1 MAKLRVYEL
10 ARELNLEN
18 KALLEKMETMGIEV
32 KSHMSSLDE
41 SVVATVKQELFGT
54 KPPEEIVEDKRIKP
68 DVIRRRRKRVAPVPE
83 PEAEAEAETKAEEET
98 TAEATPPDKT
108 AAKKTAAETPV
119 AAEPAEPEKAT
130 EPAPAEKTEEPEAE
144 APPEKPAA
152 DETQKAA
159 ELLKPSEAAAPP
171 EPSEKAEKTPTPPE
185 TTPEIPP
192 ETTPETQT
200 EAGEPPA
207 AKTAADTET
216 KTPIEADQSEIPEKT
231 EAAAESGKKAEKPS
245 AAKPAARRKVK
256 KSTPAKIISMPE
268 KPVVPERKT
277 EKKDSPAETDTKE
290 KKKFP
295 KGARKKPAQPE
306 QMAPKIPDTAVEPV
320 DKSVGK
326 KKGRKKDRA
335 EEDFEELK
343 RAKKLKAPAKR
354 KEVVEGAALYDKSFG
369 RSRKGRKKF
378 KAAQTAAG
386 QKTQI
391 TTPKAI
397 KRRIK
402 IDDTIVLSDL
412 AKRMGIKANELI
424 AKLMGMG
431 MMVTVN
437 QTIDYDTA
445 VLVATEFG
453 FELEKATFEEDSVII
468 TAEDSPEQLSQRPPV
483 VTIMGHV
490 DHGKTSLLDVIRRS
504 KITDQEA
511 GGITQHIGAYHVK
524 HETGDLVFLDTPGHE
539 AFTAMRSRGA
549 HVTDIVVLVVAA
561 DDGVMPQ
568 TIEAIDHA
576 KAAGV
581 PIIVAVNKIDKPDAE
596 PDRIKRE
603 LAEKNLVPEDWGGD
617 TIFVNV
623 SAKQEIGID
632 DLLEMILLQSEVLEL
647 KANPNKL
654 AAGHIIE
661 SRLDTGRGA
670 VATVLVKE
678 GTLHVGD
685 PVVCGMYYGK
695 IRIMYDDMGIQIKE
709 AGPSI
714 PVEIVGL
721 SGVPDAGNELNVLA
735 AEKDAKQVS
744 EHRMQKQ
751 RAKELARTSRMS
763 LDKLYEKLMEGEVK
777 DLNLIIKADVQGSI
791 EALKD
796 SLTKLSIDEVK
807 ISVIHSAVGPIRESD
822 ISLAAVSN
830 AIILGFN
837 VRPTAK
843 VAGIAEEENVDI
855 RYYDIIYNAIKD
867 IKDAMVG
874 MMDAKFEEKVLG
886 AAEVRETF
894 HVPSIGTIA
903 GSYVT
908 SGKIQRG
915 AQVRVIRDGIVT
927 YDGKIATLRRFKDD
941 VKEVGVNYE
950 CGIHI
955 EKFNDIKVGDV
966 LECYYLE
973 EVQPV
978 MPV

>member
-18 KALLEKMETMGIEV
+18 KALLEKMEKMGIEV

-41 SVVATVKQELFGT
+41 AAIKQIKQELFG
-54 KPPEEIVEDKRIKP
+54 KKAPDEIVEDKRIKP
-68 DVIRRRRKRVAPVPE
+68 DVIRRRRKRVEPPVEPETAETPEISAQEEGEEITAPAPEEEKAGKKAAEVLEEKPEPAVPEAEEAPAAEKAGETQPEEIIVKAPPVEETVAPEAEPE
-83 PEAEAEAETKAEEET
+83 PETET
-98 TAEATPPDKT
+98 
-108 AAKKTAAETPV
+108 KTAAE
-119 AAEPAEPEKAT
+119 EM
-130 EPAPAEKTEEPEAE
+130 PEAE
-144 APPEKPAA
+144 KPVVSDETPAPEEQKAEEKPAPKSVA
-152 DETQKAA
+152 KRKA
-159 ELLKPSEAAAPP
+159 
-171 EPSEKAEKTPTPPE
+171 
-185 TTPEIPP
+185 
-192 ETTPETQT
+192 
-200 EAGEPPA
+200 
-207 AKTAADTET
+207 
-216 KTPIEADQSEIPEKT
+216 
-231 EAAAESGKKAEKPS
+231 KKG
-245 AAKPAARRKVK
+245 
-256 KSTPAKIISMPE
+256 TPAKIISMPTE
-268 KPVVPERKT
+268 PVVPEKT
-277 EKKDSPAETDTKE
+277 EAPAKAAEPANKKFVKSAKKRPAPAPAEPVVPGKL
-290 KKKFP
+290 
-295 KGARKKPAQPE
+295 PE
-306 QMAPKIPDTAVEPV
+306 TA
-320 DKSVGK
+320 GK
-326 KKGRKKDRA
+326 KKGRKKERP
-335 EEDFEELK
+335 EDEFDDLK
-343 RAKKLKAPAKR
+343 KVKKTKAAPKR

-369 RSRKGRKKF
+369 RSRKGRKKY
-378 KAAQTAAG
+378 KSAPAAGG

-402 IDDTIVLSDL
+402 IDDTIVLADL
-412 AKRMGIKANELI
+412 GKRMGIKANELI
-424 AKLMGMG
+424 SKLMGMG

-445 VLVATEFG
+445 CLVATEFG
-453 FELEKATFEEDSVII
+453 FELEKATFEEDTII
-468 TAEDSPEQLSQRPPV
+468 KTEADSPDQLLQRPPV

-504 KITDQEA
+504 KITELEA

-524 HETGDLVFLDTPGHE
+524 HETGDIVFLDTPGHE

-576 KAAGV
+576 RAANV
-581 PIIVAVNKIDKPDAE
+581 PIIVAVNKIDKPEAE
-596 PDRIKRE
+596 PERIKRE
-603 LAEKNLVPEDWGGD
+603 LAEKGLAPEDWGGD

-623 SAKQEIGID
+623 SAKQQIGID
-632 DLLEMILLQSEVLEL
+632 DLLEMILLQTEVLEL
-647 KANPNKL
+647 KANPNKP
-654 AAGHIIE
+654 AHGHIIE

-670 VATVLVKE
+670 VATVLIKE

-685 PVVCGMYYGK
+685 AVVCGMYYGK
-695 IRIMYDDMGIQIKE
+695 IRIMYDDLGVQIKE

-735 AEKDAKQVS
+735 DEKDAKQVS

-843 VAGIAEEENVDI
+843 VALIAEEENVDI

-874 MMDAKFEEKVLG
+874 MMDAKFEEKVMG
-886 AAEVRETF
+886 EAEVRETF
-894 HVPSIGTIA
+894 HVPSIGMIA
-903 GSYVT
+903 GCYVT

-915 AQVRVIRDGIVT
+915 SMVRLIRDGIVT
-927 YDGKIATLRRFKDD
+927 YNGKIATLRRFKDD
-941 VKEVGVNYE
+941 VKEVTQNYE

-955 EKFNDIKVGDV
+955 DKYNDIKVGDII
-966 LECYYLE
+966 ECYHLE
-973 EVQPV
+973 EVKPT
-978 MPV
+978 MPL

>member
-18 KALLEKMETMGIEV
+18 KALLEKMEEMGIEV
-32 KSHMSSLDE
+32 KSHMSSLE
-41 SVVATVKQELFGT
+41 ETAIKQIKQSLFGT
-54 KPPEEIVEDKRIKP
+54 KAPKETVVDKRIKP
-68 DVIRRRRKRVAPVPE
+68 NVIRRRRKVVQPPVEPETVEPEIAETPEVSAKEEIKESAPSEEKTEAKAVEIPEVHPEETAEPALPEAEETEKTDDTVPAAPTASE
-83 PEAEAEAETKAEEET
+83 PSEQDVPAEKLAKEAVSEETTEVEAEAEVKTE
-98 TAEATPPDKT
+98 AEA
-108 AAKKTAAETPV
+108 ESV
-119 AAEPAEPEKAT
+119 SEPEK
-130 EPAPAEKTEEPEAE
+130 E
-144 APPEKPAA
+144 
-152 DETQKAA
+152 
-159 ELLKPSEAAAPP
+159 KPSEEEKPDA
-171 EPSEKAEKTPTPPE
+171 EKAKEKLTPAP
-185 TTPEIPP
+185 
-192 ETTPETQT
+192 
-200 EAGEPPA
+200 
-207 AKTAADTET
+207 K
-216 KTPIEADQSEIPEKT
+216 
-231 EAAAESGKKAEKPS
+231 
-245 AAKPAARRKVK
+245 RKVK
-256 KSTPAKIISMPE
+256 KGTPAKIISMPTTPVE
-268 KPVVPERKT
+268 PTRTEAAKPDSADQKTNKKFVKGKRKKSTVVQPDKEQIPVPEIIT
-277 EKKDSPAETDTKE
+277 
-290 KKKFP
+290 
-295 KGARKKPAQPE
+295 
-306 QMAPKIPDTAVEPV
+306 EPV
-320 DKSVGK
+320 AK
-326 KKGRKKDRA
+326 KKGWKKRTD
-335 EEDFEELK
+335 DDDGVDLK
-343 RAKKLKAPAKR
+343 KAKKIKGAPKR
-354 KEVVEGAALYDKSFG
+354 KEVVEGSALYDKSFG

-378 KAAQTAAG
+378 KSAPAGGG

-397 KRRIK
+397 KRRFK
-402 IDDTIVLSDL
+402 VDDTIVLSEL
-412 AKRMGIKANELI
+412 GKRMGIKANELI

-445 VLVATEFG
+445 CLVATEFG
-453 FELEKATFEEDSVII
+453 FELEKATFEEETVIK
-468 TAEDSPEQLSQRPPV
+468 TEVDAPDQLLHRPPV

-504 KITDQEA
+504 KITDFEA

-524 HETGDLVFLDTPGHE
+524 HENGDIVFLDTPGHE
-539 AFTAMRSRGA
+539 AFTAMRARGA
-549 HVTDIVVLVVAA
+549 KVTDIVVLVVAA

-568 TIEAIDHA
+568 TVEAIDHA

-596 PDRIKRE
+596 PERIKRE
-603 LAEKNLVPEDWGGD
+603 LAEKGLAAEDWGGE

-632 DLLEMILLQSEVLEL
+632 ELLEMIILQSEVLEL

-654 AAGHIIE
+654 AAGHIVE

-670 VATVLVKE
+670 IATVLVSE
-678 GTLHVGD
+678 GTLRVGD

-721 SGVPDAGNELNVLA
+721 SGVPMAGDELNVMA

-744 EHRMQKQ
+744 EHRLQKQ

-763 LDKLYEKLMEGEVK
+763 LEKLYEKLMEGEVK

-796 SLTKLSIDEVK
+796 SLIKLSFDEVK
-807 ISVIHSAVGPIRESD
+807 IGVIHSAVGPIRESD

-843 VAGIAEEENVDI
+843 VALLAEEENVDI
-855 RYYDIIYNAIKD
+855 RYYDIIYNAIKE

-874 MMDAKFEEKVLG
+874 LMDAKFEEKVLG
-886 AAEVRETF
+886 EAEVRETF

-908 SGKIQRG
+908 SGKMRRG
-915 AQVRVIRDGIVT
+915 AQVRLIRDGIVT
-927 YDGKIATLRRFKDD
+927 YDGKVATLRRFKDD
-941 VKEVGVNYE
+941 VKEVSQNYE
-950 CGIHI
+950 CGILI
-955 EKFNDIKVGDV
+955 ENYNDIKVGDL

-973 EVQPV
+973 EVKPT

>member
-18 KALLEKMETMGIEV
+18 KALLEKMEAIGIEV
-32 KSHMSSLDE
+32 KSHMSSLE
-41 SVVATVKQELFGT
+41 EAAIKKIKQALLGKKAPKEA
-54 KPPEEIVEDKRIKP
+54 VEDKRIKP
-68 DVIRRRRKRVAPVPE
+68 NVIRRRRKPVEPPVEPEVAETPEVSAKEKTKESPPPEETTEEKAVETPEETLEETAEPVLPEAEEPVEADDTVPADAPSEPSEQDVPAEKLAEEAVTEETTEVE
-83 PEAEAEAETKAEEET
+83 PEAEVKTEAEVESVSELEKEKSSEEEKPEAEKAEEKLTPT
-98 TAEATPPDKT
+98 TAPKRKT
-108 AAKKTAAETPV
+108 KK
-119 AAEPAEPEKAT
+119 
-130 EPAPAEKTEEPEAE
+130 
-144 APPEKPAA
+144 
-152 DETQKAA
+152 
-159 ELLKPSEAAAPP
+159 
-171 EPSEKAEKTPTPPE
+171 
-185 TTPEIPP
+185 
-192 ETTPETQT
+192 
-200 EAGEPPA
+200 G
-207 AKTAADTET
+207 
-216 KTPIEADQSEIPEKT
+216 
-231 EAAAESGKKAEKPS
+231 
-245 AAKPAARRKVK
+245 
-256 KSTPAKIISMPE
+256 TPAKIISMPT
-268 KPVVPERKT
+268 KPVEPTKPKAPKPETPAQKT
-277 EKKDSPAETDTKE
+277 N
-290 KKKFP
+290 KKFV
-295 KGARKKPAQPE
+295 KGIRKKPVDVQQDKTQIPIP
-306 QMAPKIPDTAVEPV
+306 PKTTEPGVKKKNWKKKTDVVVEPV
-320 DKSVGK
+320 DLK
-326 KKGRKKDRA
+326 KTKKTKGASR
-335 EEDFEELK
+335 
-343 RAKKLKAPAKR
+343 R
-354 KEVVEGAALYDKSFG
+354 KEVVEGSALYDKSFG

-378 KAAQTAAG
+378 KSTPAGGG

-397 KRRIK
+397 KRRFK
-402 IDDTIVLSDL
+402 VDDTIVLAEL
-412 AKRMGIKANELI
+412 GKRMGIKANELI

-445 VLVATEFG
+445 CLVATEFG
-453 FELEKATFEEDSVII
+453 FELEKATFEEETVIK
-468 TAEDSPEQLSQRPPV
+468 TAVDAPDQLLHRPPV

-504 KITDQEA
+504 KITDFEA

-524 HETGDLVFLDTPGHE
+524 HENGDIVFLDTPGHE
-539 AFTAMRSRGA
+539 AFTAMRARGA
-549 HVTDIVVLVVAA
+549 KVTDIVVLVVAA

-568 TIEAIDHA
+568 TVEAIDHA
-576 KAAGV
+576 RAAGV
-581 PIIVAVNKIDKPDAE
+581 PIIVAINKIDKPGAE
-596 PDRIKRE
+596 PERIKRE
-603 LAEKNLVPEDWGGD
+603 LAEKGLAAEDWGGE

-623 SAKQEIGID
+623 SAKEQIGID
-632 DLLEMILLQSEVLEL
+632 ELLEMIILQSEILEL

-654 AAGHIIE
+654 ATGHIVE
-661 SRLDTGRGA
+661 SRLDIGRGA
-670 VATVLVKE
+670 IATVLVSE

-721 SGVPDAGNELNVLA
+721 SGVPMAGDELTVMA

-744 EHRMQKQ
+744 GHRLQKQ

-763 LDKLYEKLMEGEVK
+763 LEKLYEKLMEGEVK

-796 SLTKLSIDEVK
+796 SLIKLSFDEVK
-807 ISVIHSAVGPIRESD
+807 IGVIHSAVGPIRESD

-843 VAGIAEEENVDI
+843 VALIAEEENVDI
-855 RYYDIIYNAIKD
+855 RYYDIIYNAIKE

-874 MMDAKFEEKVLG
+874 LMDAKFEEKVLG
-886 AAEVRETF
+886 EAEVRETF

-908 SGKIQRG
+908 SGKMKRG
-915 AQVRVIRDGIVT
+915 AQVRLIRDGIVT
-927 YDGKIATLRRFKDD
+927 YDGKVATLRRFKDD
-941 VKEVGVNYE
+941 VKEVIQNYE
-950 CGIHI
+950 CGILI
-955 EKFNDIKVGDV
+955 ENYNDIKVGDI

-973 EVQPV
+973 EVKPTIPV
-978 MPV
+978 

>member
-18 KALLEKMETMGIEV
+18 KALLEKMEAIGIEV
-32 KSHMSSLDE
+32 KSHMSSLE
-41 SVVATVKQELFGT
+41 EAAIKQIKQALLGT
-54 KPPEEIVEDKRIKP
+54 KAPKEAVEDKRIKP
-68 DVIRRRRKRVAPVPE
+68 NVIRRRRKPVEPPVEPEVAETPEVSAKEKIKESPPPEETTEEKAVETPEVTLEETAEPVLPEAEETVEADDTDPAEAPSEFSEQDVPAEKLAEEAVTEETTEVE
-83 PEAEAEAETKAEEET
+83 PEAEVKTEAEVESVSEL
-98 TAEATPPDKT
+98 
-108 AAKKTAAETPV
+108 
-119 AAEPAEPEKAT
+119 EK
-130 EPAPAEKTEEPEAE
+130 EKSSKEEKTEE
-144 APPEKPAA
+144 K
-152 DETQKAA
+152 
-159 ELLKPSEAAAPP
+159 L
-171 EPSEKAEKTPTPPE
+171 TPTTAPKRK
-185 TTPEIPP
+185 
-192 ETTPETQT
+192 
-200 EAGEPPA
+200 
-207 AKTAADTET
+207 AK
-216 KTPIEADQSEIPEKT
+216 K
-231 EAAAESGKKAEKPS
+231 G
-245 AAKPAARRKVK
+245 
-256 KSTPAKIISMPE
+256 TPAKIISMPT
-268 KPVVPERKT
+268 KPVEPTKPKVPKPDTSEQKT
-277 EKKDSPAETDTKE
+277 N
-290 KKKFP
+290 KKFV
-295 KGARKKPAQPE
+295 KGIRKKPVDVQPDKT
-306 QMAPKIPDTAVEPV
+306 QIPIPAKTTEPGV
-320 DKSVGK
+320 K
-326 KKGRKKDRA
+326 KKNWKKRTDNN
-335 EEDFEELK
+335 EVVDLK
-343 RAKKLKAPAKR
+343 KAKKTKGAPKR
-354 KEVVEGAALYDKSFG
+354 KEVVEGSALYDKSFG

-378 KAAQTAAG
+378 KSTPAGGG

-397 KRRIK
+397 KRRFK
-402 IDDTIVLSDL
+402 VDDTIVLAEL
-412 AKRMGIKANELI
+412 GKRMGIKANELI

-445 VLVATEFG
+445 CLVATEFG
-453 FELEKATFEEDSVII
+453 FELEKATFEEETVIK
-468 TAEDSPEQLSQRPPV
+468 TAVDAPDQLLHRPPV

-504 KITDQEA
+504 KITDFEA

-524 HETGDLVFLDTPGHE
+524 HENGDIVFLDTPGHE

-549 HVTDIVVLVVAA
+549 KVTDIVILVVAA

-568 TIEAIDHA
+568 TVEAIDHA
-576 KAAGV
+576 RAAGV
-581 PIIVAVNKIDKPDAE
+581 PIIVAINKIDKPGAE
-596 PDRIKRE
+596 PERIKRE
-603 LAEKNLVPEDWGGD
+603 LAEKGLAAEDWGGE

-623 SAKQEIGID
+623 SAKEQIGID
-632 DLLEMILLQSEVLEL
+632 ELLEMIILQSEILEL

-654 AAGHIIE
+654 ATGHIVE

-670 VATVLVKE
+670 IATVLVSE

-721 SGVPDAGNELNVLA
+721 SGVPMAGDELTVMA

-744 EHRMQKQ
+744 GHRLQKQ

-763 LDKLYEKLMEGEVK
+763 LEKLYEKLMEGEVK

-796 SLTKLSIDEVK
+796 SLIKLSFDEVK
-807 ISVIHSAVGPIRESD
+807 IGVIHSAVGPIRESD

-843 VAGIAEEENVDI
+843 VALIAEEENVDI
-855 RYYDIIYNAIKD
+855 RYYDIIYNAIKE

-874 MMDAKFEEKVLG
+874 LMDAKFEEKVLG
-886 AAEVRETF
+886 EAEVRETF

-908 SGKIQRG
+908 SGKMKRG
-915 AQVRVIRDGIVT
+915 AQVRLIRDGIVT
-927 YDGKIATLRRFKDD
+927 YDGKVATLRRFKDD
-941 VKEVGVNYE
+941 VKEVIQNYE
-950 CGIHI
+950 CGILI
-955 EKFNDIKVGDV
+955 ENYNDIKVGDI

-973 EVQPV
+973 EVKPT